1 MLFVISGPSGC
12 GKSSLVRR
20 ILRKV
25 RNVRFSVSHTTREP
39 RNSEKEGRDY
49 YFVSKAEFEAMIKK
63 EKFLE
68 WATIHGHYYGT
79 SRKEVERK
87 GTRADLVL
95 DVDVQGARQIKA
107 KVKKAVFIFILPP
120 SFRELRRRLEERG
133 EESAASIGKRLEV
146 AKKDVRAHPQFDYIV
161 VNDNLDQALKELE
174 AVILSSRRR
183 LDSRKKEILPILR
196 TFLEE

>member
-20 ILRKV
+20 ILRKAK
-25 RNVRFSVSHTTREP
+25 NILFSVSHTTREP

-49 YFVSKAEFEAMIKK
+49 YFVSKAEFEEMIKK

-79 SRKEVERK
+79 SKKEIERK
-87 GTRADLVL
+87 GSRADLVL

-120 SFRELRRRLEERG
+120 SFGELRRRLEERG
-133 EESAASIGKRLEV
+133 EESAASIRKRLEV
-146 AKKDVRAHPQFDYIV
+146 AKKDVRAYPQFDYIV

-174 AVILSSRRR
+174 AIILSSSCS

>member
-25 RNVRFSVSHTTREP
+25 KNVRFSVSHTTREP

-107 KVKKAVFIFILPP
+107 KVKKAIFIFILPP

-146 AKKDVRAHPQFDYIV
+146 AKKDVRAYPQFDYIV

-174 AVILSSRRR
+174 AVILSSRSC

>member
-1 MLFVISGPSGC
+1 MLFIISGPSGC

-20 ILRKV
+20 ILGKV
-25 RNVRFSVSHTTREP
+25 KNVQFSVSHTTREP

-87 GTRADLVL
+87 GARADLVL
-95 DVDVQGARQIKA
+95 DIDVQGARQIKT

-146 AKKDVRAHPQFDYIV
+146 AKKDVRAYPQFDYIV

-174 AVILSSRRR
+174 AVILSSRCR